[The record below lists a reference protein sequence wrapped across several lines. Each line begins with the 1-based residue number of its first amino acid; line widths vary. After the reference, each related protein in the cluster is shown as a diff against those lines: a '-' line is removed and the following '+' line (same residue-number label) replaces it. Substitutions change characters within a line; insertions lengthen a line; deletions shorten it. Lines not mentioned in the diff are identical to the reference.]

1 MKIWRLEQ
9 LHNSNLKLV
18 EFDQFKNEDDKRRHP
33 PSTAIEEAE
42 RNRHS
47 ANAHPLQSLEEKV
60 FEVDETA
67 SGLCPPT

>member
-47 ANAHPLQSLEEKV
+47 ANAHPLQSRGKEISEMNHQGERK
-60 FEVDETA
+60 
-67 SGLCPPT
+67 